1 MLLRRSVSY
10 LSPYDL
16 DYLDITIAYSVQS
29 GRQEV
34 GTGTRTL
41 TLPATQTTPTTDHE
55 RTFLMELIVRRPQRA
70 TPEFGSLGRAMNRFF
85 DDSFFTARGSRG
97 VSYATLPVDISER
110 EGDLVVRASV
120 PGFAKAE
127 IEVRVND
134 GVLSISASH
143 SEEIEDGDDDGAE
156 SEEHYYRRE
165 RRSGTLSRR
174 ITLPSK
180 VRDSEVDAELAD
192 GVLTLTIP
200 TPEEEKPKQIEIRTS
215 K

>member
-1 MLLRRSVSY
+1 
-10 LSPYDL
+10 
-16 DYLDITIAYSVQS
+16 
-29 GRQEV
+29 
-34 GTGTRTL
+34 
-41 TLPATQTTPTTDHE
+41 
-55 RTFLMELIVRRPQRA
+55 MELIVRRPQRA
-70 TPEFGSLGRAMNRFF
+70 TREFGSLGRAMNRFF

-110 EGDLVVRASV
+110 DGDLVVRASV
-120 PGFAKAE
+120 PGFAKDE

-143 SEEIEDGDDDGAE
+143 SEQIEDGDGAE
-156 SEEHYYRRE
+156 SDEHYYRRE